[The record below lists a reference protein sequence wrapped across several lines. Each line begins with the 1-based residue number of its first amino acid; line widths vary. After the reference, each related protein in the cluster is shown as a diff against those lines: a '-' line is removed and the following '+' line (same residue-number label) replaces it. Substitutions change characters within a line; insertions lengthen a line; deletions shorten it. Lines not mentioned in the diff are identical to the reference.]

1 MSDYYKRCRKC
12 EYFDLSK
19 PEICSKCKPLSED
32 KNDNKFKATKKDWGH
47 IIRVAF
53 TDEPIKIKEQ
63 VFIKNSHDIIKA
75 LLLWDKLTAGSR
87 KEVRLVA
94 QEYLDES

>member
-1 MSDYYKRCRKC
+1 MKISYWGLDDRLK
-12 EYFDLSK
+12 EQEFDL
-19 PEICSKCKPLSED
+19 E
-32 KNDNKFKATKKDWGH
+32 NH
-47 IIRVAF
+47 
-53 TDEPIKIKEQ
+53 KE
-63 VFIKNSHDIIKA
+63 IIKA